1 MKLGIYKKE
10 VEGGF
15 YIMLSKCGFK
25 NKTYFLTDLTNGW
38 TWEYN
43 WTQKKMI
50 AKMEEW
56 GYVYC
61 GKGKMV
67 EVDNE

>member
-1 MKLGIYKKE
+1 MKLG
-10 VEGGF
+10 F
-15 YIMLSKCGFK
+15 YESGEEKDYFYFLSRAIAK
-25 NKTYFLTDLTNGW
+25 NKYYLTDCGNGW

-67 EVDNE
+67 EVDNV